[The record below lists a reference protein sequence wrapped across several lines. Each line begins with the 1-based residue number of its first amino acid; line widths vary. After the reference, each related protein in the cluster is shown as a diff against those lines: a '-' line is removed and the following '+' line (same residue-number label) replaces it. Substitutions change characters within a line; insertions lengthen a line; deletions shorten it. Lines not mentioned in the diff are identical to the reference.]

1 MRSSPRLAVALV
13 IALLPVLGGCLA
25 SSPPEPTGRPYRL
38 IVAGWNGQAVTLQPQ
53 PRAEPCELQAGGRTG
68 RFYVTRSPARAQ
80 VPPTIL
86 TARESELL
94 SGVAIRCQG
103 WAPAPRLGIV
113 GPTRR
118 QVVVPDRS
126 DRQMVV
132 RPLSKQ
138 EIAAGRVAIEAPAP
152 QVYGERRSRFRL
164 DLRVEPF
171 LPLPPSGS

>member
-1 MRSSPRLAVALV
+1 VTPFPRLVLV
-13 IALLPVLGGCLA
+13 LAATWALGGCLA
-25 SSPPEPTGRPYRL
+25 SAPPEPTGRPYRL
-38 IVAGWNGQAVTLQPQ
+38 MVAGWNGQAVTLEPQ

-68 RFYVTRSPARAQ
+68 RFYVTRSPARGK

-94 SGVAIRCQG
+94 SGIAVRCDG
-103 WAPAPRLGIV
+103 WTPAPRLGIV
-113 GPTRR
+113 GPARR
-118 QVVVPDRS
+118 PLVVPDRS

-132 RPLSKQ
+132 RPISKH

-152 QVYGERRSRFRL
+152 AVYGERRSRFRL

-171 LPLPPSGS
+171 LPSPPSGS